1 MKEAQQKQLT
11 ATMARMLA
19 ATYKACEHMPN
30 HADEQSANHHNIAQH
45 AGGTY
50 TAITTAI
57 TTTIPHHNRR
67 RRLHT
72 GAHSAWRQSSA
83 SVVRPTYD
91 RTQGQDRLPGHPANS
106 HGVVAVVQLP
116 PLQGRACGHFRHG
129 VHSCGRST
137 WWHAWQA
144 AQVPHNLGLR
154 FEQAWKNSDVAC
166 LWVHTSIGW

>member
-30 HADEQSANHHNIAQH
+30 HADEQSASNHNIAQH
-45 AGGTY
+45 A
-50 TAITTAI
+50 
-57 TTTIPHHNRR
+57 
-67 RRLHT
+67 HT
-72 GAHSAWRQSSA
+72 GAHSAWRQSST

-137 WWHAWQA
+137 WRHAWQV
-144 AQVPHNLGLR
+144 AQIPHNLAFR
-154 FEQAWKNSDVAC
+154 FEQLEAWKNCDVAC
-166 LWVHTSIGW
+166 LWVPTSIRW

>member
-1 MKEAQQKQLT
+1 MKEALQLT

-19 ATYKACEHMPN
+19 ATYKVCEHMPN
-30 HADEQSANHHNIAQH
+30 HADEQSASHHNIAQH

-50 TAITTAI
+50 TAITTA
-57 TTTIPHHNRR
+57 IPHHNRR

-137 WWHAWQA
+137 WRHAWQV
-144 AQVPHNLGLR
+144 AQVPHNLGFR
-154 FEQAWKNSDVAC
+154 FEQLEAWKNCDVAC

>member
-1 MKEAQQKQLT
+1 MKEALQLT

-19 ATYKACEHMPN
+19 ATYKVCEHMPN
-30 HADEQSANHHNIAQH
+30 HADEQSASNHNIAQH
-45 AGGTY
+45 A
-50 TAITTAI
+50 
-57 TTTIPHHNRR
+57 
-67 RRLHT
+67 HT
-72 GAHSAWRQSSA
+72 GAHSAWRQSFT

-129 VHSCGRST
+129 VHTCGRST

-154 FEQAWKNSDVAC
+154 FEQAWKSSDVAC